1 MNFSPV
7 ASKKF
12 FYPWAIVFML
22 WSLCFLNYADR
33 QVLSVVFPV
42 LEKTYSLS
50 KFQLGMIGSIFMW
63 VYAGSSFFAGY
74 LTDRFSRKGLIL
86 TGCFFWS
93 IVAMATGWCSS
104 FWQFWTVRGLEGLG
118 ESVYF
123 PASNSMISDAHPEK
137 NRSKALSWHQTGV
150 YFGTIAG
157 SWGGAFLAQHYHWSY
172 GFFLFGGLGVVLS
185 LLYFFFLKEPNRTT
199 SSEEAGE
206 QIEAKAPGLSPFKA
220 LKILFSKKETVLIAC
235 AFICANFVGAIYL
248 TWLPT
253 FLYEK
258 FHMQLTKAG
267 LYSVLFIQLTS
278 GVVAPFMGWVA
289 DALSIGNCNGRLIAQ
304 IGSLLVGSTAIFMIG
319 NATTVPFLIGA
330 MILMGACKAGYDVGI
345 FSAFFDYIDPSVR
358 GSAVGLMNTFG
369 WVGGAL
375 GPMILG
381 AIVTYGGEK
390 GAAISRM
397 SATISCS
404 ALAYV
409 MGAVLL
415 LSVVFLNRK
424 SKKAV
429 A

>member
-1 MNFSPV
+1 M
-7 ASKKF
+7 
-12 FYPWAIVFML
+12 IVFML

-33 QVLSVVFPV
+33 QVLSAVFPV

-63 VYAGSSFFAGY
+63 VYAGASFFAGY
-74 LTDRFSRKGLIL
+74 LTDRFSRKRLIL

-123 PASNSMISDAHPEK
+123 PASNSLISDAHPEK
-137 NRSKALSWHQTGV
+137 NRSKALSFHQTGV

-157 SWGGAFLAQHYHWSY
+157 SWVGAFFAQYYNWSY

-185 LLYFFFLKEPNRTT
+185 LVYVVFLKEPKRT
-199 SSEEAGE
+199 SSEEINGE
-206 QIEAKAPGLSPFKA
+206 VVTRTPGLTPFKA

-235 AFICANFVGAIYL
+235 AFICANFVAAIYL

-258 FHMQLTKAG
+258 FHMPLTKAG
-267 LYSVLFIQLTS
+267 LYSVLFIQITS

-289 DALSIGNCNGRLIAQ
+289 DKLSLSNSNGRLIAQ
-304 IGSLLVGSTAIFMIG
+304 IGSLLVGSTAIFMVG
-319 NATTVPFLIGA
+319 NASTVPFLIGA

-397 SATISCS
+397 SATISSS
-404 ALAYV
+404 AVAYLL
-409 MGAVLL
+409 GASL
-415 LSVVFLNRK
+415 LSTVVFLNK
-424 SKKAV
+424 NKHKTK
-429 A
+429 

>member
-1 MNFSPV
+1 MNSSPL
-7 ASKKF
+7 APKKN

-33 QVLSVVFPV
+33 QVLSAVFPV

-50 KFQLGMIGSIFMW
+50 KFQLGMIGSVFMW
-63 VYAGSSFFAGY
+63 VYAGASFFAGY

-118 ESVYF
+118 ESVYS
-123 PASNSMISDAHPEK
+123 PASNSLISDAHPEK
-137 NRSKALSWHQTGV
+137 NRSKALSCHQTGV

-157 SWGGAFLAQHYHWSY
+157 SWVGAFLAQHYNWSY

-185 LLYFFFLKEPNRTT
+185 LVYFFFLKEPKRTVA
-199 SSEEAGE
+199 SEEAGK
-206 QIEAKAPGLSPFKA
+206 QIEARTPGLSPFKA
-220 LKILFSKKETVLIAC
+220 LKILFSTKETVLIAS
-235 AFICANFVGAIYL
+235 AFICANFVAAIYL

-258 FHMQLTKAG
+258 FQLPLTKAG
-267 LYSVLFIQLTS
+267 LYSVLFIQVTS
-278 GVVAPFMGWVA
+278 GIVAPMMGWVA
-289 DALSIGNCNGRLIAQ
+289 DTLSGWSRHGRVIAQ
-304 IGSLLVGSTAIFMIG
+304 MGSLLIGSVAIFMIG
-319 NATTVPFLIGA
+319 NASTISFLIGA

-375 GPMILG
+375 GPMVLG

-404 ALAYV
+404 AVAYV
-409 MGAVLL
+409 LGALLL
-415 LSVVFLNRK
+415 LSVVLLNRN
-424 SKKAV
+424 KKAV